1 MWPQNQPTPDWCQ
14 GLNNTQD
21 AIERLISNIFFETPT
36 VDVSK
41 LRAAIY
47 TRKSRIE
54 PGATHYSLEIQP
66 DRAEAYVTAQGWD
79 VYKIYSDPH
88 RTGRNSRRPNLKTMI
103 ADIEAGRVDVVVV
116 HRLDRLYRNLEA
128 LLKFIRTIKKYRVRL
143 VSVTEQ
149 IDSDTPW
156 GRLVTY
162 VLGALAEMFVWQTSE
177 RTRESKVARMRKGL
191 PNGQL
196 PLGYCNGR
204 CAACS
209 DPNGPGYCFEVG
221 KPDRSDGRRPQP
233 HPIDQYA
240 VRLIHH
246 MYGQGASYKEIAEYL
261 NINQFELPN
270 LPERQPVR
278 FRTRGVPGQSAPGPF
293 GRDSIRVVIRNPFY
307 AGLVARYPTAPL
319 DMDDDDDEKNSHR
332 LTKKPA
338 VKARRQPLELQP
350 GQHEAILSVGMWQRS
365 QQQRMGK
372 GHTPVTRTNNHRI
385 YPLSG
390 IGRCLECLEHDGTIA
405 TLRGSSGWKGKQYY
419 RCATVQD
426 RGSRAATDNDQYMDA
441 LSAAELKAR
450 PRPGAW
456 MGPEH
461 HVLPADELMA
471 QVDELVGRL
480 VIPEAWY
487 EEIMASYL
495 SEDGMA
501 VFERENYNLRQE
513 MYRLQDMYQTGYI
526 DRAEFQA
533 RVLRIDQ
540 QMAKLR
546 PSAHPAA
553 AEIIPLLKDFPR
565 LWSLL
570 KPEGKRQLLGIMFE
584 GLYFDRHGQLNL
596 AHAHSPFDKL
606 LGLVFEEPAL
616 APALIA

>member
-1 MWPQNQPTPDWCQ
+1 MWPQNQPTPDWRQ
-14 GLNNTQD
+14 GLSNTRD
-21 AIERLISNIFFETPT
+21 AIERLMSSILAEAPA
-36 VDVSK
+36 VDTIK

-66 DRAEAYVTAQGWD
+66 DRAEAYVTAQGWE

-149 IDSDTPW
+149 IDSNTPW

-204 CAACS
+204 CAVCS

-246 MYGQGASYKEIAEYL
+246 LYGQGASYVEIADYL
-261 NINQFELPN
+261 NANQFELPN
-270 LPERQPVR
+270 QPDRQPVR
-278 FRTRGVPGQSAPGPF
+278 FRTRGVPSQSVPRLF
-293 GRDSIRVVIRNPFY
+293 GRDSIRGVICNPFY

-319 DMDDDDDEKNSHR
+319 DMDDDEDQNT
-332 LTKKPA
+332 LLPKKPA
-338 VKARRQPLELQP
+338 VKARRQPLELQL
-350 GQHEAILSVGMWQRS
+350 GQHEAILSVKVWQRS
-365 QQQRMGK
+365 QQQRTGK
-372 GHTPVTRTNNHRI
+372 GHTPATSINNHRV
-385 YPLSG
+385 YALSG
-390 IGRCLECLEHDGTIA
+390 VGRCLECLEHDGTIA

-426 RGSRAATDNDQYMDA
+426 RGSRTPVDTTQYSDA
-441 LSAAELKAR
+441 LAAVELKAQAR
-450 PRPGAW
+450 PDAW
-456 MGPEH
+456 TGPEH
-461 HVLPADELMA
+461 HVLPADELMT

-480 VIPEAWY
+480 VIPEEWY

-501 VFERENYNLRQE
+501 AFERETYNLRQE
-513 MYRLQDMYQTGYI
+513 MYRLQDMYQTGYL

-533 RVLRIDQ
+533 RVLRLDQ
-540 QMAKLR
+540 QMVQLK

-570 KPEGKRQLLGIMFE
+570 KPERKRILLGIMFE
-584 GLYFDRHGQLNL
+584 GLYFDKQGQLNL
-596 AHAHSPFDKL
+596 VQAHSPFDQL
-606 LGLVFEEPAL
+606 LGLVFEKQAL
-616 APALIA
+616 APALMA